1 MDVELPEDWFTAE
14 KAELRKKLGI
24 PAEREFKTKIEL
36 GYDIAKLYI
45 IPVLSQ
51 I

>member
-1 MDVELPEDWFTAE
+1 MDRCGRGAAQRLVYSGEGGVKE
-14 KAELRKKLGI
+14 KLGI

-45 IPVLSQ
+45 IPQ